1 MTPLC
6 GDSESPA
13 WLAASPSCWP
23 SHRSRPR
30 YSKGA
35 KGTLSIIYL
44 SKVAYSGSGEKRK
57 KFYLVGTDAA
67 GGLSGH
73 LAKDMY
79 SDCSDPSKYDGTI
92 HDFSSK
98 NIENTTKVDFSHK
111 SYKGKVLLVVNTA
124 SFWGHTPQYYT
135 LNALTEKYAD
145 KPFKILGFPCNQ
157 FGFQV
162 RENTFST
169 QMSLSHLSFI
179 LSGAW
184 GKRHRDL
191 QQFEIR
197 QTRRWL
203 SS

>member
-1 MTPLC
+1 M
-6 GDSESPA
+6 A
-13 WLAASPSCWP
+13 
-23 SHRSRPR
+23 RSL
-30 YSKGA
+30 SLLLTIAQVQAQVQSGGFA
-35 KGTLSIIYL
+35 KGTLNIIYL
-44 SKVAYSGSGEKRK
+44 SKVAYSGTGENRK
-57 KFYLVGTDAA
+57 KFY
-67 GGLSGH
+67 H
-73 LAKDMY
+73 LAKDKY
-79 SDCSDPSKYDGTI
+79 SDCSDPSK
-92 HDFSSK
+92 
-98 NIENTTKVDFSHK
+98 
-111 SYKGKVLLVVNTA
+111 
-124 SFWGHTPQYYT
+124 
-135 LNALTEKYAD
+135 
-145 KPFKILGFPCNQ
+145 FKILGFPCNQ